1 MNEINNQTNAYKQAL
16 KTLNRE
22 KVLTTK
28 GIKVNTSKV
37 RIEGLLVKFYSSTY
51 NLVKRMIVKPEFIK
65 LYYKISDGE
74 PFDLSLWDELTQAE
88 KNFLFQI
95 IGKAKP
101 DLERDISERHRKEA
115 KTFFN
120 KLYVNEN
127 QIRLG
132 NNSPEVLSEISDSIQ
147 TLMDRHLIT
156 KNLGGRLIKQYQQA
170 MQQGNP

>member
-1 MNEINNQTNAYKQAL
+1 MEELNKQTNAYKQAL
-16 KTLNRE
+16 KNLNRE

-28 GIKVNTSKV
+28 GITVNTSKV

-74 PFDLSLWDELTQAE
+74 PFDLALWDELTQPE

-101 DLERDISERHRKEA
+101 DMERDIGERHRKEA

-132 NNSPEVLSEISDSIQ
+132 NDSPEILKEIEEALQ

-156 KNLGGRLIKQYQQA
+156 KNLGGRLIKQYKQAIQQHVE
-170 MQQGNP
+170 

>member
-1 MNEINNQTNAYKQAL
+1 MDELNRQTNAYKQAL
-16 KTLNRE
+16 KTLNRD

-74 PFDLSLWDELTQAE
+74 PFDLTLWEELTQAE

-95 IGKAKP
+95 I
-101 DLERDISERHRKEA
+101 E
-115 KTFFN
+115 FN
-120 KLYVNEN
+120 GY
-127 QIRLG
+127 
-132 NNSPEVLSEISDSIQ
+132 
-147 TLMDRHLIT
+147 
-156 KNLGGRLIKQYQQA
+156 Y
-170 MQQGNP
+170 